1 MFDRILDLVAAPC
14 GAGFVDVGCGPGF
27 HAMRLAPGI
36 SRSRGGPSDAALE
49 QAARNVRQA
58 GLEEQIRLSRQD
70 VLALRM
76 TDGQAPY
83 LLCWGVFMHIP
94 KVSVR

>member
-1 MFDRILDLVAAPC
+1 
-14 GAGFVDVGCGPGF
+14 
-27 HAMRLAPGI
+27 
-36 SRSRGGPSDAALE
+36 LE
-49 QAARNVRQA
+49 QAARNLRQA

>member
-1 MFDRILDLVAAPC
+1 
-14 GAGFVDVGCGPGF
+14 VD
-27 HAMRLAPGI
+27 A
-36 SRSRGGPSDAALE
+36 SDAALK

-70 VLALRM
+70 VLALRT

-83 LLCWGVFMHIP
+83 LLCWGVLMHIP